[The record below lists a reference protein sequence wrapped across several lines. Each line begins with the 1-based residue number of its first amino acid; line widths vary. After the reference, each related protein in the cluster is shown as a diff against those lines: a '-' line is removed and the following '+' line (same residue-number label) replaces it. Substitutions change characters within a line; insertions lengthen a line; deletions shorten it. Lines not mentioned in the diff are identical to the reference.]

1 VMMSTSDGP
10 LYTAQDTHLAKGE
23 YAAFFENNKG
33 GIQYV
38 NIETRTYYIQ
48 RGWAVRGPIPRGAK
62 VEMTGLA
69 NQRRAGK
76 SKRRRG

>member
-1 VMMSTSDGP
+1 MDGEI
-10 LYTAQDTHLAKGE
+10 TAEQTDMAHGV
-23 YAAFFENNKG
+23 YAEFFEKNKG

-38 NIETRTYYIQ
+38 DLIERVYHIQ
-48 RGWAVRGPIPRGAK
+48 RGWTVRGPIPRGVR

-76 SKRRRG
+76 SKRRRA